1 MGKLS
6 ILIVLVVALS
16 ACHAGFGIGDNGQ
29 GRTYVAGSALTSSM
43 AQASIGSV
51 VLAGD

>member
-1 MGKLS
+1 MNK
-6 ILIVLVVALS
+6 ILTMIALVVALS

-29 GRTYVAGSALTSSM
+29 RPNYVATDAPGSAV

-51 VLAGD
+51 LVDGD